1 MGDGDWFCDDCLSHN
16 PIEHSLYDKPKEND
30 SSFLRKLERFSLS

>member
-16 PIEHSLYDKPKEND
+16 PIEHSFYDKPKEND
-30 SSFLRKLERFSLS
+30 SSFLRKLERFSLL